1 MFQQFENVA
10 YCIVDLLYFFTTKT
24 EIQSPF
30 ERLARFFLPNVYTKG
45 IDCILSRFK
54 LIKLSLSTNTRAV
67 VEEEPYS
74 YHIEFRFFI
83 RGLTKFLTL
92 LPLGTIFNRVPFM
105 TFDIKVV
112 VKFLRKF
119 PSLSN
124 NVACHING

>member
-54 LIKLSLSTNTRAV
+54 LIKLSLSTNIRGIQFVYTQSLW
-67 VEEEPYS
+67 E
-74 YHIEFRFFI
+74 YHILI
-83 RGLTKFLTL
+83 ITKLDI
-92 LPLGTIFNRVPFM
+92 LPADCPILNVITIVYGHYPCS
-105 TFDIKVV
+105 
-112 VKFLRKF
+112 LYKF
-119 PSLSN
+119 PNKDGS
-124 NVACHING
+124 